1 MKLLFWKWRK
11 YPVRRDEEG
20 RSLRQQAFRLFD
32 KGFRPAQI
40 YKQKMITAK
49 LKTLY
54 RYFEDWKKDRK
65 RLSYQTLRKQ
75 MKEIP
80 EFTDD
85 VIKALSEKLKMP
97 IEEVQR
103 RLLIPWG
110 LKQALLG
117 EWPDYGLRQKQ
128 KKIEARLMGGLY
140 FMRIGELLGKSPEA
154 LAQLLLWIITLKDGT
169 RLNLLKLPKKLS
181 VMKDTDGK
189 SESIELDC

>member
-32 KGFRPAQI
+32 KGFRPAKI
-40 YKQKMITAK
+40 YKQKMIAAK
-49 LKTLY
+49 LRTLF
-54 RYFEDWKKDRK
+54 RYFEDWKRDKK
-65 RLSYQTLRKQ
+65 RLSYQTLRKL

-85 VIKALSEKLKMP
+85 VIKALSEKLKMS

-103 RLLIPWG
+103 RLNRPWG

-117 EWPDYGLRQKQ
+117 EWPDYRLRQKQ
-128 KKIEARLMGGLY
+128 MKVEARLMGGLH
-140 FMRIGELLGKSPEA
+140 FMHIGELLGKSPET
-154 LAQLLLWIITLKDGT
+154 LAQLLLYILTMKNGARLILIKFPKHLKVITEVNGH
-169 RLNLLKLPKKLS
+169 
-181 VMKDTDGK
+181 
-189 SESIELDC
+189 SETIELDY